1 LSTKI
6 EHHNK
11 KDNKIDW
18 CRNKVLELS
27 SQGHTQ
33 RDIAQILHVS
43 IGIVNN
49 DLTYLRN
56 QAQENL
62 KTHINERLPEQY
74 QNCITGMKQVLR
86 LSWEIAN
93 STKSANNNDNS
104 QTATTMTTTDDKTRL
119 QALALINDCYKYIRD
134 LTTNGIVITDV

>member
-1 LSTKI
+1 MSTKI
-6 EHHNK
+6 ERHNK

-33 RDIAQILHVS
+33 RD
-43 IGIVNN
+43 IVNN